1 MDGLITRGSSG
12 EGEEEEVGQEDQA
25 ESEEELLCTC
35 FTFVCFVLI
44 FSDICICD
52 TYIYDIYM

>member
-25 ESEEELLCTC
+25 ESGEELLCNC
-35 FTFVCFVLI
+35 FTFVGLYFIFVSQFLI
-44 FSDICICD
+44 KLPK
-52 TYIYDIYM
+52 

>member
-25 ESEEELLCTC
+25 ESEEELFCTC

-52 TYIYDIYM
+52 TYNYDRYM

>member
-35 FTFVCFVLI
+35 FTFVCFVL
-44 FSDICICD
+44 FFC
-52 TYIYDIYM
+52 